1 MSDEETKAAEAAE
14 VKQAEQET
22 QKKTLEGKS
31 SDELIDIIRETRNEA
46 KNRRLKEKELADKIT
61 ELEAKVT
68 QTDQDKLLAEG
79 KKDELIET
87 LKTQLK
93 SKDDEYKPFKE
104 KASKYDEYDAAK
116 RTKIKEILSDDWM
129 PSFDNLPLIEL
140 EELASK
146 LNSNVKLKDSDNGTN
161 KAKPGK
167 EYFTLEE
174 LKRLT
179 PKELA
184 DKDVLA
190 KANKSMEFHSKK

>member
-1 MSDEETKAAEAAE
+1 MSDEVKEVVETTE
-14 VKQAEQET
+14 VKNSLDG
-22 QKKTLEGKS
+22 KT
-31 SDELIDIIRETRNEA
+31 SDQLIDIIRETRNEA
-46 KNRRLKEKELADKIT
+46 KNRRLKEKELTDKIT

-104 KASKYDEYDAAK
+104 KATKYDEYDKTK
-116 RTKIKEILSDDWM
+116 REKIKEILDKDWM

-146 LNSNVKLKDSDNGTN
+146 LNSNVKLKDSDNGTG